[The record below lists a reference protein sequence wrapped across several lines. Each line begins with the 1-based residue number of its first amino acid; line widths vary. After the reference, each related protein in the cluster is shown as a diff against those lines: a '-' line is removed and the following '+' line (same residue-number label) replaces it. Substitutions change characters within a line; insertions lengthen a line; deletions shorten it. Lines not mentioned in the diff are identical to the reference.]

1 MKRHYFWNMYLTTTV
16 SIVLM
21 LFFVGVEVV
30 LMLSL
35 YNFIHST
42 KENMTITAVLTE
54 GADSTEVARV
64 AKLLDIAPF
73 TKDFRYI
80 NKDEALQQH
89 IQNLGEDPVEF
100 LGYNPLSASYE
111 IHLTAENVQI
121 DSIKNIERILTSFP
135 AISKVSY
142 QENLLDIL
150 NNNIGK
156 ISIIL
161 ISMALV
167 LLFIAIAMIVNT
179 IRLNIY
185 SKRFLIN
192 TMKLVGATPWV
203 IKAPIVKKNVGIG
216 IVAVVIALGLIAIL
230 MWYCN
235 QYVGIR
241 FFTLN
246 IQNIA
251 IVVLTVFVFGLLTTF
266 SASCFAVNKYIRTK
280 TNDLYYI

>member
-1 MKRHYFWNMYLTTTV
+1 MYLTTAV

-35 YNFIHST
+35 HNFIHTT
-42 KENMTITAVLTE
+42 KENMTITAVLAE
-54 GADSTEVARV
+54 SADSTEVARV
-64 AKLLDIAPF
+64 GNLLDIAPF
-73 TKDFRYI
+73 TKDYHYI
-80 NKDEALQQH
+80 TKDDALKQH
-89 IQNLGEDPVEF
+89 IQNLGEDPTAF

-121 DSIKNIERILTSFP
+121 DSIKHIEKILTSFP
-135 AISKVSY
+135 AVERVAY
-142 QENLLDIL
+142 QEDLIDIL

-161 ISMALV
+161 LSMALI
-167 LLFIAIAMIVNT
+167 LLFIAIALIVNT

-185 SKRFLIN
+185 SRRFLIN

-216 IVAVVIALGLIAIL
+216 AIASVVALGLIAL
-230 MWYCN
+230 MIWYCY
-235 QYVGIR
+235 QYMQIR
-241 FFTLN
+241 FFALDVK
-246 IQNIA
+246 NIA
-251 IVVLTVFVFGLLTTF
+251 IVVLSVFFFGLLTTF
-266 SASCFAVNKYIRTK
+266 SASCFAVNKYIRTR